1 MLMMLAVTPLT
12 DFTTWLRSGAL
23 EIVMLVSGAVLLSR
37 VVTWLSRWE
46 AARID
51 KRIQATDA
59 LVRSEATKHR
69 QAVTGVLTWSFLAL
83 LYFVVAI
90 LILQRLGV
98 PIASL
103 LGPAAVAG
111 VALGFGAQRVVQD
124 VLAGFLI
131 VTERQYGYGDIVR
144 ITTTS
149 AVVTMGT
156 VEEVTL
162 RITRLRTVNGEV
174 VYVPNGQIIFATN
187 LSRDWARAVI
197 DVPLPAATDVS
208 AASSVLRKVGKEA
221 FADEWL
227 RQLLLD
233 APSVMGVESIS
244 VDQIDIRVVARTLP
258 GKQFEVSRTLR
269 ARIATALRE
278 AGIAEAT
285 MVTGGE
291 Q

>member
-1 MLMMLAVTPLT
+1 MLLATTPLT
-12 DFTTWLRSGAL
+12 DFSTWLRSDGL
-23 EIVMLVSGAVLLSR
+23 EIVMLVSGAVLVSR
-37 VVTWLSRWE
+37 VVTWLSHWE
-46 AARID
+46 AARINQ
-51 KRIQATDA
+51 RVQASEA

-69 QAVTGVLTWSFLAL
+69 QAVTGVVTWAFLAL

-90 LILQRLGV
+90 LVLQRLGV
-98 PIASL
+98 PIATL

-131 VTERQYGYGDIVR
+131 VTERQYGYGDTVR
-144 ITTTS
+144 ITATA
-149 AVVTMGT
+149 AVVVIGT
-156 VEEVTL
+156 VEELTL
-162 RITRLRTVNGEV
+162 RITRIRTINGEV
-174 VYVPNGQIIFATN
+174 VFVPNGQIILATN

-197 DVPLPAATDVS
+197 DVPLPAASDVS

-221 FADEWL
+221 FADESL

-233 APSVMGVESIS
+233 EPSVMGVESIS
-244 VDQIDIRVVARTLP
+244 VDEIDIRVVARTLP

-269 ARIATALRE
+269 ARISTALRQ
-278 AGIAEAT
+278 AGIAAGTVVAES
-285 MVTGGE
+285 E